1 MRNLARKDGRLSDGD
16 TGVNGGGAEVAQS
29 KNQLLE
35 PILYEYLILDEMDI
49 LTLSQVLMNLP
60 TP

>member
-1 MRNLARKDGRLSDGD
+1 MEDFLMEILGLTEEGQKLLRASN
-16 TGVNGGGAEVAQS
+16 QS
-29 KNQLLE
+29 LD
-35 PILYEYLILDEMDI
+35 PTLYEYLILDEMDI